1 MAKTQKTEDVKVRM
15 LPHNFEAEQ
24 ALLGSIL
31 IDETATISV
40 FTKVKPNDFYSESH
54 QKIYESML
62 DLFVKNISIDFV
74 TLTDELEKRGVLSKI
89 GGVEYISTISET
101 VPSASNY
108 EHYMDIV
115 KRDSVGRSLI
125 SVCEKIV
132 KQSYE
137 ESSRDGA
144 LNFAEKEI
152 FALAETGQV
161 SALEQI
167 KPALDAAVEKFE
179 KIQKNAGNVRGIPT
193 GFYQMDEIMNG
204 MNRGDLII
212 LAARPSVGKTSL
224 AMNMVSNAAIQSK
237 AKCAVFSLEMPKIQL
252 AERMICSVAGVG
264 MEKGKKGTL
273 TQEDWK
279 KIFKA
284 KAKLAEAQIYVD
296 DSSLNTPGS
305 ILSKCRKLKRE
316 KGLDVVMID
325 YLQLMT
331 SEAKTESRQNEIS
344 DISRR
349 MKILAKEID
358 VPVILL
364 SQLSRAVESRTS
376 HRPQL
381 SDLRESGA
389 IEQDADIVAFIHKPD
404 RYEDIKQENKN
415 GDFEAEII
423 FAKNRN
429 GECKSAFLGWK
440 GEITSFVNLSSDS
453 NLKSALEMAPPPEIR
468 KDEIPLEEDV
478 VDSSPFDD
486 VPAPVPEFMEPED
499 LNNIF
504 YDGE

>member
-1 MAKTQKTEDVKVRM
+1 MPKTTTKTDDIKVRM
-15 LPHNFEAEQ
+15 MPHNFEAEQ
-24 ALLGSIL
+24 ALLGSVL
-31 IDETATISV
+31 LDESSTISV
-40 FTKVKPNDFYSESH
+40 FTKIKPEDFYSETH

-62 DLFVKNISIDFV
+62 DLFVKNTPIDFV
-74 TLTDELEKRGVLSKI
+74 TLADELEKKNLLTKI
-89 GGVEYISTISET
+89 GGVEYLSLLSET
-101 VPSASNY
+101 VPSSANY
-108 EHYMDIV
+108 EHYLDIV

-125 SVCEKIV
+125 TVCEKIV

-144 LNFAEKEI
+144 LNYAEKEI
-152 FALAETGQV
+152 FSLAESGQV

-167 KPALDAAVEKFE
+167 KPSLDAAVDKFE
-179 KIQKNAGNVRGIPT
+179 KIQKNAGEVRGIPC
-193 GFYQMDEIMNG
+193 GFHQMDEIMNG

-212 LAARPSVGKTSL
+212 IAARPSVGKTSL
-224 AMNMVSNAAIQSK
+224 AMNMVTNAALGAK

-273 TQEDWK
+273 TKDDWR

-284 KAKLAEAQIYVD
+284 KARLAEAEIFVD
-296 DSSLNTPGS
+296 DSSLNTPGA

-316 KGLDVVMID
+316 RGLDLVMID
-325 YLQLMT
+325 YLQLMS
-331 SEAKTESRQNEIS
+331 SEARTDSRQNEIS

-358 VPVILL
+358 VPVLLL
-364 SQLSRAVESRTS
+364 SQLSRAVESRQG
-376 HRPQL
+376 HKPVL

-404 RYEDIKQENKN
+404 RYEDLKQENKS

-429 GECKSAFLGWK
+429 GQCKSAFLGWK
-440 GEITSFVNLSSDS
+440 GETTSFVNLSRDA
-453 NLKSALEMAPPPEIR
+453 NLQSALAGAPPAQVR
-468 KDEIPLEEDV
+468 KDEIPSDENVLPFEE
-478 VDSSPFDD
+478 
-486 VPAPVPEFMEPED
+486 APLPEFIPPED
-499 LNNIF
+499 IDSIF
-504 YDGE
+504 YDEE

>member
-1 MAKTQKTEDVKVRM
+1 MAKNTEMQVRM
-15 LPHNFEAEQ
+15 LPHNLEAEQ

-31 IDETATISV
+31 LDETATISI
-40 FTKVKPNDFYSESH
+40 FSKVKPADFYSESH
-54 QKIYESML
+54 KKIYEAML
-62 DLFVKNISIDFV
+62 DLFVKNVPIDFV
-74 TLTDELEKRGVLSKI
+74 TLSDELDKRNTLSSI
-89 GGVEYISTISET
+89 GGVEYLTVLTEV
-101 VPSASNY
+101 VPSAVNY
-108 EHYMDIV
+108 EHYMNIV

-125 SVCEKIV
+125 SSCEKIV

-144 LNFAEKEI
+144 LAFAEKEI
-152 FALAETGQV
+152 FTLAETGQI

-167 KPALDAAVEKFE
+167 EPSLQLAVEKFE
-179 KIQKNAGNVRGIPT
+179 NIQKNAGQVRGIPT

-224 AMNMVSNAAIQSK
+224 AMNMVANAALESK
-237 AKCAVFSLEMPKIQL
+237 AKCAVFSLEMPKVQL

-264 MEKGKKGTL
+264 MERGKKGTL
-273 TQEDWK
+273 TQDDWK

-284 KAKLAEAQIYVD
+284 KTKLADAQIFVD

-331 SEAKTESRQNEIS
+331 SEARTESRQVEIS

-364 SQLSRAVESRTS
+364 SQLSRAVESRQS
-376 HRPQL
+376 HRPVL
-381 SDLRESGA
+381 SDLRESGS
-389 IEQDADIVAFIHKPD
+389 IEQDADIVMFIHKPD
-404 RYEDIKQENKN
+404 RYEDLKKEDNKG

-429 GECKSAFLGWK
+429 GECKSAFLGWN
-440 GEITSFVNLSSDS
+440 GATTSFVNLSADA
-453 NLKSALEMAPPPEIR
+453 NKKSVFEMAPPPEIR
-468 KDEIPLEEDV
+468 KDEIPVPEDI
-478 VDSSPFDD
+478 PMPTD
-486 VPAPVPEFMEPED
+486 VPMENIPAPEFMDPGD
-499 LNNIF
+499 VDDIF